1 MNQNKKKRH
10 AFLYLI
16 EPLALRFGISIST
29 QWIVF
34 AFVGMEKA
42 ESYLMEITI
51 LVSLITI
58 LIFGKIYRGERENKD
73 AGCHKKNRLAG
84 KDILAIVICGV
95 CICISLN
102 SLIMRSGITQY
113 SETYQTT
120 SQSIYGASV
129 FIQLSGVAFLAP
141 VAEELV
147 YRGMLYRRMRNM
159 LPVWISIL
167 GSAIIFGVNHGNLV
181 QFIFAFITGA
191 VMAYLYEI
199 YHSLKASVL
208 FHVVL
213 NMTSLICTWLNVFSV
228 LLEHPYIWIVTT
240 FCLILF
246 AIITI
251 WYFVTIYS
259 QNVNE

>member
-42 ESYLMEITI
+42 DSYLMEITI

-141 VAEELV
+141 MAEELV

-159 LPVWISIL
+159 LPVWMSIL
-167 GSAIIFGVNHGNLV
+167 GSAIIFGVNHGNIV
-181 QFIFAFITGA
+181 QFVFAFITGA
-191 VMAYLYEI
+191 VLAYLYEI

-228 LLEHPYIWIVTT
+228 LLEHPYLWIVTT

>member
-10 AFLYLI
+10 SFLYLI

-141 VAEELV
+141 MAEELV

-159 LPVWISIL
+159 LPVWMSIL

>member
-141 VAEELV
+141 MAEELV

-159 LPVWISIL
+159 LPVWMSIL
-167 GSAIIFGVNHGNLV
+167 GSAIIFGVNHGNIV
-181 QFIFAFITGA
+181 QFVFAFITGA

-228 LLEHPYIWIVTT
+228 LLEHPYLWIVTT

>member
-73 AGCHKKNRLAG
+73 ADCHKKNRLAG

-141 VAEELV
+141 MAEELV

-159 LPVWISIL
+159 LPVWMSIL
-167 GSAIIFGVNHGNLV
+167 GSAIIFGVNHGNIV
-181 QFIFAFITGA
+181 QFVFAFITGA

>member
-1 MNQNKKKRH
+1 MNQNKKKRYP
-10 AFLYLI
+10 FLYLI
-16 EPLALRFGISIST
+16 EPLALRWGLSIII
-29 QWIVF
+29 QLIVI

-42 ESYLMEITI
+42 ENYLMETTI

-58 LIFGKIYRGERENKD
+58 LAFGKIYQREWENEE
-73 AGCHKKNRLAG
+73 ASCRKKNSLAG

-159 LPVWISIL
+159 LPVWMSIL
-167 GSAIIFGVNHGNLV
+167 GSAIIFGVNHGNIV
-181 QFIFAFITGA
+181 QFVFAFITGA
-191 VMAYLYEI
+191 VMACLYEI
-199 YHSLKASVL
+199 YHSLKAPVL

-228 LLEHPYIWIVTT
+228 LLEHPYLWIVTI

>member
-141 VAEELV
+141 MAEELV

-159 LPVWISIL
+159 LPVWMSIL